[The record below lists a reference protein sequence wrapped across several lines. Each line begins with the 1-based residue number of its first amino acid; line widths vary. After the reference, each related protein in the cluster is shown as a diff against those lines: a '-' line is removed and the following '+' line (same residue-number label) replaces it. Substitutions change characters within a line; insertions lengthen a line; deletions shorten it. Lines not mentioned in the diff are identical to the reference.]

1 MADSIFTKIIKG
13 EIPSHKIYEDDK
25 TFAFMDIHP
34 IQPGHVLLVPKA
46 QVPTVW
52 ELSYEDY
59 KALTTAMRKIAR
71 KLQQVFP
78 DKKRIGIII
87 EGLEMLDHAHV
98 KIFPINSGD
107 ELRHLPDPDAE
118 PDHSAL
124 AALAEKLKIGDNE

>member
-13 EIPSHKIYEDDK
+13 EIPSHKVYEDDK
-25 TFAFMDIHP
+25 TFAFMDINP
-34 IQPGHVLLVPKA
+34 IQTGHVLLVPKT

-52 ELSYEDY
+52 DLDDEDY
-59 KALTTAMRKIAR
+59 RALMEAMRKIAR
-71 KLQQVFP
+71 KLREVFP

-107 ELRHLPDPDAE
+107 ELRNIPSPNAE
-118 PDHSAL
+118 PDHE
-124 AALAEKLKIGDNE
+124 ALAELAKKLKIKEA